1 MMSAL
6 YKEEGASLRVEIL
19 EDPEVASFI
28 DTHSEILDSA
38 FEKTEMSDI
47 MRERL
52 QNSDWIFSGMKTFHE
67 LNEAF
72 PSLLDE
78 NGNRKSFEQ
87 FLNDV
92 QKIDDT
98 YNRNYLNA
106 EYNFAQA
113 SAEMAGKWE
122 SFRKDDDYLLQYRTQ
137 QDGKVRPEHAT
148 LHGITLPADDSFW
161 DEYYPP
167 NGWNCRCTVAQ
178 VRKEKYA
185 QTGHDDAMRRAEVAI
200 PDEKSRRMFG
210 FNPGKEQLTFP
221 AYNPYTIS
229 NCANCPQS
237 ELKLAAGIPANQLC
251 EACIFLQRCVVK
263 REVTEQCGKGTI
275 SVNNGV
281 NSNDSDYHKLYSIAQ
296 SFAKDGSK
304 VHLTPK
310 MSRPNKFK
318 YECVYSSLVG
328 TKYEGKCPDLL
339 IDGKWY
345 EHEGFVTTNPKN
357 AFRNMLRDGL
367 RQSNRLIFDRPELSI
382 RYMTHCLYNRVKNG
396 EDIEEV
402 WLLNHDGSLELLYKK
417 TDG

>member
-6 YKEEGASLRVEIL
+6 YKEEGSSLRVEIL
-19 EDPEVASFI
+19 EEPEVTSFI
-28 DTHSEILDSA
+28 DAHAQILDSSFA
-38 FEKTEMSDI
+38 QTDMSDI
-47 MRERL
+47 MKERL

-78 NGNRKSFEQ
+78 NGHRKSFEQ

-148 LHGITLPADDSFW
+148 LHGVTLPADDSFW

-185 QTGHDDAMRRAEVAI
+185 QTDHDEAMRRAEVAI
-200 PDEKSRRMFG
+200 PDEKTRQMFG
-210 FNPGKEQLTFP
+210 FNPGKEQRAFP

-229 NCANCPQS
+229 KCNNCDKSKHYLAFIPDNQVCSSCGIIQKCSKKRTVS
-237 ELKLAAGIPANQLC
+237 EIRIIAKQTLQGKQISNPEFSHEVKISGRSIKEWLNQPHKNF
-251 EACIFLQRCVVK
+251 EAK
-263 REVTEQCGKGTI
+263 
-275 SVNNGV
+275 N
-281 NSNDSDYHKLYSIAQ
+281 
-296 SFAKDGSK
+296 
-304 VHLTPK
+304 HL
-310 MSRPNKFK
+310 
-318 YECVYSSLVG
+318 L
-328 TKYEGKCPDLL
+328 
-339 IDGKWY
+339 
-345 EHEGFVTTNPKN
+345 
-357 AFRNMLRDGL
+357 
-367 RQSNRLIFDRPELSI
+367 LSI
-382 RYMTHCLYNRVKNG
+382 EDVFKKSKYIGVSFYKEQPAHIFETILCGEKTWIVVRQYPDHYILHSISDNRN
-396 EDIEEV
+396 IMS
-402 WLLNHDGSLELLYKK
+402 NIQQ
-417 TDG
+417 TP

>member
-19 EDPEVASFI
+19 EAQEVASFI
-28 DTHSEILDSA
+28 DTHAEILDSA
-38 FEKTEMSDI
+38 FAQTRMSDI

-78 NGNRKSFEQ
+78 NGKRKSFEQ

-148 LHGITLPADDSFW
+148 LHGVTLPADDSFW

-185 QTGHDDAMRRAEVAI
+185 QTDHDEAMRRAEVAI
-200 PDEKSRRMFG
+200 PDEKSRKMFA
-210 FNPGKEQLTFP
+210 FNPGKEQRTFP
-221 AYNPYTIS
+221 AYNPYSIS
-229 NCANCPQS
+229 KCKNCPQS

-251 EACIFLQRCVVK
+251 EACIFLKTTVCGYEEVPVK
-263 REVTEQCGKGTI
+263 
-275 SVNNGV
+275 NGRV
-281 NSNDSDYHKLYSIAQ
+281 RQHNTQSKDEIDENRSIASYLAEKHGYAIDLLPKIDNKPHEKNPDSYNHTLGYHQ
-296 SFAKDGSK
+296 EYKHNSSNTFNSYDRAIRDGRK
-304 VHLTPK
+304 QA
-310 MSRPNKFK
+310 
-318 YECVYSSLVG
+318 SSLVIRLN
-328 TKYEGKCPDLL
+328 D
-339 IDGKWY
+339 
-345 EHEGFVTTNPKN
+345 N
-357 AFRNMLRDGL
+357 ADFA
-367 RQSNRLIFDRPELSI
+367 
-382 RYMTHCLYNRVKNG
+382 
-396 EDIEEV
+396 
-402 WLLNHDGSLELLYKK
+402 SLAKAMNSRCKFSK
-417 TDG
+417 TDKITDITLIWKNQDHTYSAKDIIKDGFKIRREDFK